1 MRSYF
6 THLRPFFFHL
16 SPELHTP
23 QFLRHTSPFL
33 SSTLAYLCAAY
44 IPELHD
50 RVQPLHDHTLR
61 LSDRVWSEGLKSLE
75 IVQAYL
81 LLIHWT
87 PIENDWGD
95 DRRWGWLGQAL
106 CVPPSLR
113 LDHLR
118 RVEPKLTRRRRRPQP
133 HRDRD
138 QAAQDDQHGDV
149 RLLPLGDAPR

>member
-1 MRSYF
+1 M
-6 THLRPFFFHL
+6 HLRPFFFHL

-33 SSTLAYLCAAY
+33 STTLAYLCAAY
-44 IPELHD
+44 IPELHN
-50 RVQPLHDHTLR
+50 RVQPLHDHMLR

-106 CVPPSLR
+106 CVPHVLR
-113 LDHLR
+113 SASR
-118 RVEPKLTRRRRRPQP
+118 SSVALTRRRGGAEPAAASRPRSSCTRRST
-133 HRDRD
+133 RRRTTFT
-138 QAAQDDQHGDV
+138 A
-149 RLLPLGDAPR
+149 R